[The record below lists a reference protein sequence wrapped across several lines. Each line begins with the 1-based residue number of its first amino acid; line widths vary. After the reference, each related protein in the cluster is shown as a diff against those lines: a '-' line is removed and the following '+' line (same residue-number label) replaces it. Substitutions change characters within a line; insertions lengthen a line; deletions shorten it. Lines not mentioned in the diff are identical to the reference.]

1 MKVIKIDKNEWTDGV
16 EKLRGT
22 YSLIGPIKEKF
33 YHIFATLESGQIPDM
48 EYVNSRISPKHVIYP
63 QSEIILQCS
72 MDENDENYKIYHEPG
87 DKEYQEKAVL
97 GIRPCDADSFPLVRR
112 NFDTDEYKD
121 PYWLRAYETTT
132 LVGLAC
138 DTPCPTC
145 FCTSAGS
152 GPYNDKNLDIMLV
165 DNGDH
170 YLAEILTEK
179 GEKLAGAAGWKNNAG
194 EDAAKSI
201 EKRKSDAES
210 KIESKVNT
218 DNLAK
223 QSLLDL
229 YEAETIWEKV
239 AFACIN
245 CGTCTYA
252 CPTCWCF
259 DVQDE
264 VHGRESFRIRNWD
277 SCMYPI
283 FTIHASGHNPRG
295 TKLARLRQRFMHKLK
310 YYVDKYEDGI
320 QCTGCGRCVQLCP
333 VNIDIRRICNMLNSY
348 DPESCTCEV
357 TAS

>member
-1 MKVIKIDKNEWTDGV
+1 MKIIKIDKNDWAAGL
-16 EKLRGT
+16 EKLRDGFR
-22 YSLIGPIKEKF
+22 LIGPVREKS
-33 YHIFATLESGQIPDM
+33 YHSFKTLEPGQQPDM
-48 EYVNSRISPKHVIYP
+48 AYTNSRLSPKYVIYP
-63 QSEIILQCS
+63 QSEIILECS
-72 MDENDENYKIYHEPG
+72 MNEADPDYKIYKEPEQ
-87 DKEYQEKAVL
+87 KRYEPKAVL

-138 DTPCPTC
+138 DNPCPTC
-145 FCTSAGS
+145 FCASAGS
-152 GPYNDKNLDIMLV
+152 GPYSSDSLDILLA

-170 YLAEILTEK
+170 YLARILTEK
-179 GEKLAGAAGWKNNAG
+179 GEKLASAAGWKSGAPEG
-194 EDAAKSI
+194 AQAELEKKKAA
-201 EKRKSDAES
+201 AES
-210 KIESKVNT
+210 RLKSKINT

-229 YEAETIWEKV
+229 YEATVIWEKE
-239 AFACIN
+239 AFSCIN

-264 VHGRESFRIRNWD
+264 VHGKQGFRIRNWD
-277 SCMYPI
+277 ACMYPL
-283 FTIHASGHNPRG
+283 FTLHASGHNPRG
-295 TKLARLRQRFMHKLK
+295 TKVDRLRQRFMHKLK
-310 YYVDKYEDGI
+310 YFVDKYEDGI
-320 QCTGCGRCVQLCP
+320 QCTGCGRCVRLCP
-333 VNIDIRRICNMLNSY
+333 VNIDIRRICNMMNSY